1 MSPEGIL
8 AEHGETL
15 QYVVYFGLL
24 AGLGAIETLAPRREE
39 CQDRR
44 ASSLG
49 WLLGL
54 PFRHRIERLQ
64 EGA

>member
-1 MSPEGIL
+1 MSLERIL
-8 AEHGETL
+8 AAHGETL
-15 QYVVYFGLL
+15 QYPVYFGLEN
-24 AGLGAIETLAPRREE
+24 GRT
-39 CQDRR
+39 
-44 ASSLG
+44 SSLG